1 MNRRRAVHFLVYANT
16 IVSIIVLISNLGCDA
31 ALIEC
36 TRGQTSLSILQT
48 IDHDGFAAV
57 EIPLLTDWLPAL
69 FLLLL
74 QLARVLGETML
85 PMLLTMHLFD
95 SVLGRFD

>member
-1 MNRRRAVHFLVYANT
+1 MNRRRAVHFLVNANT

-48 IDHDGFAAV
+48 IDHDGLSTV
-57 EIPLLTDWLPAL
+57 EISLLADWLPAL

-74 QLARVLGETML
+74 QLTRVLGEL
-85 PMLLTMHLFD
+85 PMLLSMGLFD
-95 SVLGRFD
+95 SVLCRFD